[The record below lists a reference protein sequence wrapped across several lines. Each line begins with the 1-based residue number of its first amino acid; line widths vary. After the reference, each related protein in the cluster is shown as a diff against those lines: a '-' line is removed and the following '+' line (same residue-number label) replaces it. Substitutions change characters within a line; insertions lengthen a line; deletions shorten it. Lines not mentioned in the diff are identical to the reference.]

1 MKYLPLVNKKFC
13 LTVVFVCFT
22 LLFYCLGVLF
32 NHPSK
37 RGGDIMANNSSLTDN
52 FVKAL
57 SYYLALSGKSK
68 KEVADGIGIPPTTF
82 SSWSNGKHLPDM
94 DRLQNLATYLGA
106 LLVSFSILPLT
117 LLLQIRYLQSSQ
129 IFFLSY
135 LLRISS

>member
-1 MKYLPLVNKKFC
+1 
-13 LTVVFVCFT
+13 
-22 LLFYCLGVLF
+22 
-32 NHPSK
+32 
-37 RGGDIMANNSSLTDN
+37 MANNSSLTDN

-106 LLVSFSILPLT
+106 PVSEFFDFTANTSTPDPLLTELTDIFSELSTEDYSSGEPVLYRLALSFYSATSIFLKLLV
-117 LLLQIRYLQSSQ
+117 
-129 IFFLSY
+129 
-135 LLRISS
+135 ISVKKLGSVAHSHAL

>member
-1 MKYLPLVNKKFC
+1 MEYLPLVNKKFC

-37 RGGDIMANNSSLTDN
+37 RGGDTMSNNSSLTDN

-82 SSWSNGKHLPDM
+82 SSWSNGKHLP
-94 DRLQNLATYLGA
+94 T
-106 LLVSFSILPLT
+106 
-117 LLLQIRYLQSSQ
+117 
-129 IFFLSY
+129 
-135 LLRISS
+135 

>member
-1 MKYLPLVNKKFC
+1 
-13 LTVVFVCFT
+13 
-22 LLFYCLGVLF
+22 
-32 NHPSK
+32 
-37 RGGDIMANNSSLTDN
+37 MANNSSLTDN

-106 LLVSFSILPLT
+106 PVSEFSILPLT

-129 IFFLSY
+129 IFF
-135 LLRISS
+135 

>member
-1 MKYLPLVNKKFC
+1 
-13 LTVVFVCFT
+13 
-22 LLFYCLGVLF
+22 
-32 NHPSK
+32 
-37 RGGDIMANNSSLTDN
+37 MANNSSLTDN

-106 LLVSFSILPLT
+106 PVSEFFDFTANTSTPDPLLTELTDIFSELSTEDKLLGSTNSSTQRSNPLGSQSYIGWLFLFILLPVF
-117 LLLQIRYLQSSQ
+117 S
-129 IFFLSY
+129 
-135 LLRISS
+135 